1 MSIIL
6 KGGAD
11 EMEGSDDSGTK
22 DPLSGM
28 LGLLTGELT
37 HKSMLRRLLIIIVLA
52 FLKMIIINEKFKL
65 VKLAEDKDKTSPWIV
80 KGTKDAK
87 KQLVLEQNPNK
98 KKAVTLYRSKNEI
111 GGTEFTYIL
120 WYYVDDWSYNY
131 GQYKHM
137 FHKGSYS
144 GKYLMAPGVFLDKIH
159 NNLIIVMNTYNS
171 NSEQLPAESKGIY
184 EVAMVKGIPLN
195 KWVQL
200 SLNVNQTSMDVY
212 INGNLKLSHQFKN
225 VPRQNYG
232 NLYINGP
239 YNLFDFD
246 KREKAPS
253 PGFSGFISNFR
264 YYNYY
269 ISQTEIHNHLKK
281 GPSPDLG
288 SDSLRMDDKPPYLS
302 NKFW

>member
-6 KGGAD
+6 KGGAN
-11 EMEGSDDSGTK
+11 EMEGPGEAEGGDH
-22 DPLSGM
+22 LSGM

-37 HKSMLRRLLIIIVLA
+37 HNNMLRRLVIMIVLT
-52 FLKMIIINEKFKL
+52 FLIMIIINEIFKL
-65 VKLAEDKDKTSPWIV
+65 VKLSVDKDKTSPWIV

-98 KKAVTLYRSKNEI
+98 KKSVTLYRSKNEI
-111 GGTEFTYIL
+111 GGTEFSYVL

-137 FHKGSYS
+137 FHKGSYG
-144 GKYLMAPGVFLDKIH
+144 GKYLMAPAVFLDKIH

-171 NSEQLPAESKGIY
+171 NSDQLPAESKGIY
-184 EVAMVKGIPLN
+184 EVAKVKGIPLN

-246 KREKAPS
+246 KREKSPS
-253 PGFSGFISNFR
+253 PGFSGFISTR
-264 YYNYY
+264 SSY
-269 ISQTEIHNHLKK
+269 K
-281 GPSPDLG
+281 
-288 SDSLRMDDKPPYLS
+288 
-302 NKFW
+302 